1 MLHELSIENLGVIA
15 SARLTLAPGLT
26 VVTGETGAG
35 KTMVLTGLGMV
46 TGGKIA
52 SAIVRTGA
60 EAALAEAV
68 VDVPEDSDAASLLA
82 EAGAVCN
89 EDGTVTISRSLGSA
103 ARSRT
108 VVGGRQVPQALLADC
123 ADDLVTVHGQAD
135 QVRLRS
141 GSRQREMLDRYAG
154 EEHLATLSRYR
165 QTWAALL
172 GEREELVKLERGAES
187 ERMAISHM
195 RDDLAAIA
203 AVDPQP
209 GEDEA
214 LAAEA
219 TVLENAESVR
229 RGVAEATETIA
240 GDDERTVVA
249 SIEAARRALA
259 EAVRHDASLA
269 PIEARL
275 VEASYGLSDAASDL
289 ARYLAGL
296 DADPARLD
304 VVQQRRSDLAA
315 LCRRVGRNL
324 EGVLV
329 YAEEAATRVAEHDSW
344 DERLEEHRAEV
355 ARLEAECSELAGS
368 LGDGRRAAASCLAD
382 AVNAELR
389 QLAMPSAAFGVGV
402 AYAEPGPFGSDA
414 VEMTLSAHP
423 GAPSRPVADAASG
436 GELSRITLAL
446 EVSLAAGNV
455 PPGHTF
461 VFDEVDAGVGGKA
474 AVDVGRRLALLART
488 QQVLVVTHLAQ
499 VAAFADH
506 HIVVT
511 KNTEGMVTTSHVRE
525 VTGEDRVQEVARL
538 LSGQEDSTTAR
549 AHALELIEGSALAR

>member
-1 MLHELSIENLGVIA
+1 VLHELSIENLGVIA

-35 KTMVLTGLGMV
+35 KTMVLTGLGLV

-60 EAALAEAV
+60 EIALAEAV
-68 VDVPEDSDAASLLA
+68 VDVPEGSEAASLLA
-82 EAGAVCN
+82 EAGAMRN

-108 VVGGRQVPQALLADC
+108 VVGGRQLPQALLADC

-154 EEHLATLSRYR
+154 EEHLGALAHYR
-165 QTWAALL
+165 QAWAALL
-172 GEREELVKLERGAES
+172 GEREELVRLERGAES
-187 ERMAISHM
+187 ERMAISNM

-203 AVDPQP
+203 EVNPQP

-219 TVLENAESVR
+219 VVLENAESVR
-229 RGVAEATETIA
+229 RGVAAAAETLA

-249 SIEAARRALA
+249 SLDSARRALA
-259 EAVRHDASLA
+259 EAARHDESLA
-269 PIEARL
+269 PVEARL
-275 VEASYGLSDAASDL
+275 VEASYSLSDAASDL
-289 ARYLAGL
+289 TRYLSAL
-296 DADPARLD
+296 DADPARLET
-304 VVQQRRSDLAA
+304 VQGRRSDLAA

-324 EGVLV
+324 DGVLA
-329 YAEEAATRVAEHDSW
+329 YATEAAARVAEHDSW
-344 DERLEEHRAEV
+344 DERLEAHRTEV
-355 ARLEAECSELAGS
+355 TRLEAESFDLAATLS
-368 LGDGRRAAASCLAD
+368 DGRRKAAATLAE
-382 AVNAELR
+382 AVNAELQ
-389 QLAMPSAAFGVGV
+389 QLAMATATFGVEV
-402 AYAEPGPFGSDA
+402 APTEQGPFGSDV
-414 VEMTLSAHP
+414 VEMKLSAHP

-446 EVSLAAGNV
+446 EVSLAAGSV
-455 PPGHTF
+455 PAGHTF

-511 KNTEGMVTTSHVRE
+511 KNTDGTVTTSEVRE

-538 LSGQEDSTTAR
+538 LSGQEDSSTAR
-549 AHALELIEGSALAR
+549 AHALELIEGSSLTA

>member
-1 MLHELSIENLGVIA
+1 VLHELSIENLGVIA
-15 SARLTLAPGLT
+15 SARLTLASGLT

-35 KTMVLTGLGMV
+35 KTMVLTGLGLV
-46 TGGKIA
+46 TGGKVA

-60 EAALAEAV
+60 DVALAEAV
-68 VDVPEDSDAASLLA
+68 VDVPEGSEAASLLA
-82 EAGAVCN
+82 EAGAVPN
-89 EDGTVTISRSLGSA
+89 EDGTITISRSLGSA

-108 VVGGRQVPQALLADC
+108 VVGGRQIPQALLADC

-154 EEHLATLSRYR
+154 EEHLGTLTRYR
-165 QTWAALL
+165 QTWASLL
-172 GEREELVKLERGAES
+172 GERDELARLEKGAES

-203 AVDPQP
+203 EVDPQP
-209 GEDEA
+209 GEDET

-229 RGVAEATETIA
+229 RGVAEAAETIA
-240 GDDERTVVA
+240 GDDERTIIA
-249 SIEAARRALA
+249 SLESARRALA
-259 EAVRHDASLA
+259 EAVRHDESLA

-275 VEASYGLSDAASDL
+275 TEASYGLSDAASDL
-289 ARYLAGL
+289 TRYLVAL
-296 DADPARLD
+296 DADPARLE
-304 VVQQRRSDLAA
+304 VVQERRSDLAA

-329 YAEEAATRVAEHDSW
+329 YAQEAATRVAEHDSW
-344 DERLEEHRAEV
+344 DERLEAHRAEV
-355 ARLEAECSELAGS
+355 ARLEAESADLAAT
-368 LGDGRRAAASCLAD
+368 LAEGRRTAAATLAD

-389 QLAMPSAAFGVGV
+389 QLAMASATFGVGV
-402 AYAEPGPFGSDA
+402 TATEQGPFGSDT

-455 PPGHTF
+455 PAEHTF

-474 AVDVGRRLALLART
+474 AIDVGRRLALLART

-511 KNTEGMVTTSHVRE
+511 KNTDGMVTTSQVRE
-525 VTGEDRVQEVARL
+525 VTGEDRIQEVARL

-549 AHALELIEGSALAR
+549 AHALELIEGSSLTR